1 MLPLTEETNGYRF
14 LQTIGF
20 AYRVNKPCPCLPEPT
35 QKIKVKRLLRGD
47 VLRFV
52 ELRNIGGGS
61 FAIFAFND
69 GVQVIVPEAACTEDL
84 FTKIAHNVP
93 KQVRR

>member
-1 MLPLTEETNGYRF
+1 MSILNETTPSPF
-14 LQTIGF
+14 LQQIGF

-47 VLRFV
+47 VLQFV
-52 ELRNIGGGS
+52 EKRNIGGGN

-69 GVQVIVPEAACTEDL
+69 GVQVILPEAACTEEL
-84 FTKIAHNVP
+84 LTKIAHNVP
-93 KQVRR
+93 NNKR